1 MYYGGN
7 VRRLSL
13 HRGARSSVQGKLFSF
28 NNEKKT
34 LTLHQS
40 GMLLE

>member
-7 VRRLSL
+7 VRRIFL
-13 HRGARSSVQGKLFSF
+13 HRGARSSVQEKLSF